1 MFKIFFPNSDLESS
15 LGSDDHMM
23 TLSELT
29 NDPMVIIFFFFV
41 FVKLIIYL
49 DN

>member
-29 NDPMVIIFFFFV
+29 NDPMVII
-41 FVKLIIYL
+41 IIFSCQIDYL
-49 DN
+49 FR